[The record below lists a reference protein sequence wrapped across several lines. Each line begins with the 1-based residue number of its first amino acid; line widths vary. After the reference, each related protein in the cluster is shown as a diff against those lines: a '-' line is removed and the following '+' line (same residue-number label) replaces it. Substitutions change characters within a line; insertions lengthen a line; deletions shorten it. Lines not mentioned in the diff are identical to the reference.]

1 MSKPIKIS
9 KFKKNVS
16 DSHFIH
22 FFTVFSGIFLVMTV
36 IILQVMRYGVYSSV
50 DSSLKYIS
58 THPKNYINMVMSR
71 TAAYLDNSNI
81 ASVKLKPGGQ
91 TVANTD
97 IILFTS
103 EEEVINYFDAFSNYQ
118 FLKPNKKNLG
128 GISELTLTNIFG
140 QDETYHAVTVKVNN
154 PAHPNVTYMTA
165 IVNIDQLVNA
175 KERYEKIIIFVMTT
189 FWIIS
194 IGASIYLAKWA
205 QKPIIENYERQKAF
219 VENASHEL
227 RTPLAVLQNRLETL
241 FRKPNATILE
251 NSENIASS
259 LDEVRNM
266 RILTTN
272 LLNLARRDDGIK
284 PELAVIKPTL
294 FDSIFENYDLIA
306 QENGKNF
313 TGHNMIQ
320 DSFKTDKTLLK
331 QLMTILFDNAIK
343 YTDNDGSIDFTIS
356 ETDKYLFL
364 EIADNGPGISE
375 EDKVRIFDRFYRVDK
390 ARTRQQGGFGLGL
403 SLAQQ
408 IVNSLRGNITVIDNK
423 PRGSIFKIKLP
434 KVKG

>member
-154 PAHPNVTYMTA
+154 PAYPNVTYMTA

-320 DSFKTDKTLLK
+320 D
-331 QLMTILFDNAIK
+331 
-343 YTDNDGSIDFTIS
+343 
-356 ETDKYLFL
+356 
-364 EIADNGPGISE
+364 
-375 EDKVRIFDRFYRVDK
+375 
-390 ARTRQQGGFGLGL
+390 
-403 SLAQQ
+403 
-408 IVNSLRGNITVIDNK
+408 
-423 PRGSIFKIKLP
+423 
-434 KVKG
+434 

>member
-58 THPKNYINMVMSR
+58 THPKNYINMVMSH

-154 PAHPNVTYMTA
+154 PAYPNVTYMTA

-331 QLMTILFDNAIK
+331 QLMTILFDNAI
-343 YTDNDGSIDFTIS
+343 
-356 ETDKYLFL
+356 
-364 EIADNGPGISE
+364 
-375 EDKVRIFDRFYRVDK
+375 
-390 ARTRQQGGFGLGL
+390 
-403 SLAQQ
+403 
-408 IVNSLRGNITVIDNK
+408 
-423 PRGSIFKIKLP
+423 
-434 KVKG
+434 

>member
-1 MSKPIKIS
+1 
-9 KFKKNVS
+9 
-16 DSHFIH
+16 
-22 FFTVFSGIFLVMTV
+22 
-36 IILQVMRYGVYSSV
+36 
-50 DSSLKYIS
+50 
-58 THPKNYINMVMSR
+58 
-71 TAAYLDNSNI
+71 
-81 ASVKLKPGGQ
+81 
-91 TVANTD
+91 
-97 IILFTS
+97 
-103 EEEVINYFDAFSNYQ
+103 
-118 FLKPNKKNLG
+118 PNKKNLG

-154 PAHPNVTYMTA
+154 PAYPNVTYMTA

-331 QLMTILFDNAIK
+331 QLMTIL
-343 YTDNDGSIDFTIS
+343 
-356 ETDKYLFL
+356 
-364 EIADNGPGISE
+364 
-375 EDKVRIFDRFYRVDK
+375 
-390 ARTRQQGGFGLGL
+390 
-403 SLAQQ
+403 
-408 IVNSLRGNITVIDNK
+408 
-423 PRGSIFKIKLP
+423 
-434 KVKG
+434 